1 MRGLGNVFQ
10 VLGVLAVMQERRSS
24 SFFVDWMD
32 AKGKKDIIDNMHEH
46 KVYQTILEQQHL
58 NIIISLSFGN
68 DSGI

>member
-1 MRGLGNVFQ
+1 MTGWLRPKAKKG
-10 VLGVLAVMQERRSS
+10 GVLVRRNWDLISGRQGG
-24 SFFVDWMD
+24 VE
-32 AKGKKDIIDNMHEH
+32 AIGKKNIIDNMHEH